1 MAPLTSTFAGAE
13 PDKIKAHLD
22 DIEQKF
28 YLGEDALKAIT
39 SQFLKDFHKGLSE
52 YGQAMAMM

>member
-1 MAPLTSTFAGAE
+1 MAPLTATFAGAE

-22 DIEQKF
+22 DIENKF

-39 SQFLKDFHKGLSE
+39 KQFLQDFNKGLSE